1 VALLRRK
8 TGILET
14 NGLPSEEDPVLAEF
28 FFEDLILGTEALDD
42 FSLTAVA
49 PTSED
54 GEQRL
59 PGLEDEVHSG
69 PDAAVTT
76 SKASGLE
83 EDLSIV
89 SSPHDPVRTFHR
101 LHNRDALPSFDAAEI
116 GGDGA

>member
-1 VALLRRK
+1 MPRRSPARESNRGPQRLAAGSTRHPDVALLRRE

-69 PDAAVTT
+69 PDVAVTT
-76 SKASGLE
+76 SIASGLE
-83 EDLSIV
+83 VGLSSV
-89 SSPHDPVRTFHR
+89 
-101 LHNRDALPSFDAAEI
+101 
-116 GGDGA
+116 